1 MPSPRELER
10 DSGANIAIWDEIV
23 AAGLVSLDL
32 KRKVRR
38 LPALLKGRSVATHRT
53 KKSIKSRPKY
63 KQDRSLKTRR
73 KKAKLAAAQKKG
85 RNRAKAKRQ
94 KRNGRK

>member
-1 MPSPRELER
+1 MH
-10 DSGANIAIWDEIV
+10 GIV
-23 AAGLVSLDL
+23 PQGYNLPPDLVSLDL
-32 KRKVRR
+32 GRKVRR
-38 LPALLKGRSVATHRT
+38 LLALLKGRPVATHRT
-53 KKSIKSRPKY
+53 KKSIKSRPQY